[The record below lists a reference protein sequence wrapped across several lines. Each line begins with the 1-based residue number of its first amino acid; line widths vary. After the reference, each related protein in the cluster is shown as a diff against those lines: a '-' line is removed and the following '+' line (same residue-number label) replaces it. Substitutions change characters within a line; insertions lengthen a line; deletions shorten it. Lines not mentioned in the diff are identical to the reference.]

1 MPKTLSY
8 GLSFIKKNHCAS
20 ILKICAEQLGQG
32 FLDPEVLASYLEH
45 PSKFCQ
51 VVLLDDEVIGF
62 SLMEISPC
70 AQIAK
75 KMKQAEQW
83 FLDYF
88 SAYDKIG
95 YRSLTAV
102 DKAFE
107 GKGVASFLV
116 KKGLDFLSQK
126 VNVVVCD
133 AWKSEHTH
141 IGSILERNAC
151 EPLYEVP
158 HFWTAESMQQNYQC
172 RACGTPP
179 CTCTAVIYARFFD
192 NNLALLKPKKKKYW
206 WERKD
211 LNYLQGH
218 LNIAHTN
225 LSSFVKNKP
234 TPFYVYNIQR
244 ILDKYAQLSTALEAH
259 AVEYAI
265 YYAMK
270 ANRHAAILSHLKAK
284 TNIGIDVCSPNELNR
299 AIEYGFQEKEITYTG
314 TSLSQQDL
322 KTLVQHPR
330 IQINFDAISPIR
342 RFIQLNDNQSRA
354 IGIRINSEV
363 GMAYQQNLEYAGNEV
378 VKFGIYPEQWTD
390 LKTLIE
396 HSNLSITR
404 VHCHSGSGFL
414 TDQLQRLPAIF
425 KVIDR
430 FINLFPSV
438 KTLNLG
444 GGLGVPQKQ
453 GDQSLDLKKWARII
467 STYAHK
473 KGLQLAFEPGDY
485 LVKDAGVL
493 ITQVNTIEE
502 KKGKHFI
509 GIDTGMNMNYEYAYY
524 KMNLEALP
532 LVEPK
537 DHQKLKATLSGNINE
552 PIDLFSEDKMLP
564 LVEEGDYLALLNSGG
579 YGASTSSN
587 HCMRGDFKEYVIC
600 NNTPLIF

>member
-8 GLSFIKKNHCAS
+8 CLSFIKKSHCAS
-20 ILKICAEQLGQG
+20 ILKICEAQLGQG
-32 FLDPEVLASYLEH
+32 FLAPELLATYLDH

-51 VVLLDDEVIGF
+51 VVLLDHQVIGF
-62 SLMEISPC
+62 SLMEISPR

-75 KMKQAEQW
+75 KMRQAEQW

-88 SAYDKIG
+88 SAYDTLG

-107 GKGVASFLV
+107 GKGVANFLV
-116 KKGLDFLSQK
+116 EQGLDFLSNK
-126 VNVVVCD
+126 VPVVVCD
-133 AWKSEHTH
+133 AWKSAHTH

-151 EPLYEVP
+151 TPLKEVP
-158 HFWTAESMQQNYQC
+158 HFWTTESIQQNYTC
-172 RACGTPP
+172 TACGAPP
-179 CTCTAVIYARFFD
+179 CQCTAVIYARFFEHNRAPLKTKK
-192 NNLALLKPKKKKYW
+192 NNYW
-206 WERKD
+206 WERKG

-218 LNIAHTN
+218 LNLAATN
-225 LSSFVKNKP
+225 LSHFVQNKP

-244 ILDKYAQLSTALEAH
+244 ILDKYRALATALDAH
-259 AVEYAI
+259 TLKYRI

-284 TNIGIDVCSPNELNR
+284 TRIGIDVCSPNELDR
-299 AIEYGFQEKEITYTG
+299 AIQYGFQEKEITYTG

-322 KTLVQHPR
+322 KTLVQHPT

-342 RFIQLNDNQSRA
+342 RFIQLHANQTRD
-354 IGIRINSEV
+354 IGIRINPNI
-363 GMAYQQNLEYAGNEV
+363 GMAYNQDLEYSGNEI
-378 VKFGIYPEQWTD
+378 VKFGIYQEQWAD
-390 LKTLIE
+390 LKALIE
-396 HSNLSITR
+396 HSKLNITR

-414 TDQLQRLPAIF
+414 SDQLERLPSIF
-425 KVIDR
+425 KVIDA
-430 FINLFPSV
+430 FICLFPSV

-444 GGLGVPQKQ
+444 GGLGVPQNQ
-453 GDQSLDLKKWARII
+453 GDQMLDLKEWAAIVCA
-467 STYAHK
+467 YANK

-493 ITQVNTIEE
+493 ITQVNTVEE
-502 KKGKHFI
+502 KKGTLFI

-524 KMNLEALP
+524 KMNLEAVP

-537 DHQKLKATLSGNINE
+537 DNQKLKATLAGNINE
-552 PIDLFSEDKMLP
+552 PVDLFSEDKLLP
-564 LVEEGDYLALLNSGG
+564 LVEEGAYLALLNSGG

-587 HCMRGDFKEYVIC
+587 HCMRGDFKEYIIC
-600 NNTPLIF
+600 D